1 MAAAQLAL
9 LREQHE
15 QLRLAGLA
23 EAKAKALVAE
33 ELAHARSDLAAAKE
47 GEERWRGLLAGARSR
62 AEHSQDL
69 VHSSEAALL
78 EANGAL
84 GEHGCT
90 AVLSQLPQHGAVC
103 AAVCA
108 AVACPLAVLSRGS
121 MCCAAL
127 AHAVL

>member
-23 EAKAKALVAE
+23 EVRAKALVAE
-33 ELAHARSDLAAAKE
+33 ELAHARADVAAAKG

-62 AEHSQDL
+62 AEHAQDL
-69 VHSSEAALL
+69 VHSSDAALT

-84 GEHGCT
+84 GG
-90 AVLSQLPQHGAVC
+90 C
-103 AAVCA
+103 AAEWLHVLHVCCRVAACA
-108 AVACPLAVLSRGS
+108 ACVLQSGC
-121 MCCAAL
+121 MCCMCGRQRWKGG
-127 AHAVL
+127 VCWRV